1 MELPALLLL
10 AAVEAGAA
18 TPINIEAGHF
28 EMLLAERKATYTG
41 NVIAV
46 QGDHEI
52 QANKLIVHF
61 NEDNEVTSMI
71 ATGNPAKISDQ
82 AAAPPV
88 TVTGAHL
95 DYQFEEAIVQ
105 ATGGATLIQGQD
117 RVTAERISY
126 NLDADRVQAFSGDRS
141 RVRLTLQPKTD

>member
-1 MELPALLLL
+1 MHLPALLLL
-10 AAVEAGAA
+10 AAAEAGAA
-18 TPINIEAGHF
+18 APINIEADHF

-52 QANKLIVHF
+52 QANQLIVHF

-71 ATGNPAKISDQ
+71 ATGDPAKLSDQ
-82 AAAPPV
+82 AAAPPI
-88 TVTGAHL
+88 TVTGTNL
-95 DYQFEEAIVQ
+95 DYQFEDATVQ
-105 ATGGATLIQGQD
+105 ATGDATLIQGDD
-117 RVTAERISY
+117 RMTAERISY
-126 NLDADRVQAFSGDRS
+126 DLDADRAQAFSGDNS